1 MLPAHLLTLQNIQ
14 VSKKQKK
21 MLSAL
26 LLFLVFSSTYDCQTA
41 NAKTLNESTLSNS
54 VTNELLVTGKRD

>member
-26 LLFLVFSSTYDCQTA
+26 LLFLAFSSTYDCQTA
-41 NAKTLNESTLSNS
+41 NEKTLNESTLSQQCH
-54 VTNELLVTGKRD
+54 